1 MRHFLILASLVFVG
15 SVWAEDFNFN
25 SPRAKAAMEKYQY
38 DKKDLLRDLEA
49 ALEYERTEGRLE
61 EAIKIRD
68 AIATLNQQ
76 PDAPVSNS
84 QMATETP
91 LLVGVWKDVAQDA
104 VWIVRP
110 DGTAYSDVRKNG
122 RWRMANTNGDDFTLK
137 WQDGIVDNVTV
148 NRDQES
154 LEGFYAPSNWR
165 WKMVRDSYPSRNQDS
180 PAVSTQREKKIPA
193 DAVKYKG
200 NYYLAVPMN
209 RTHGGAMDYCKRLG
223 GHLVRI
229 NKASEQAFV
238 TRLARGSGLP
248 KCWIDGSD
256 AYKENEWLFSDG
268 IRMSFFPWAP
278 GQPDHSG
285 NIEHNLVMFASD
297 GYKWHDDAEYHS
309 DRGFICEWEGG
320 SSVPDTPTKPE
331 RTKPKPEE
339 PIKKLSPQH
348 AKRVLDDANLWEG
361 KPGVWFLKQA
371 NNFSGRTYERLS
383 QSNRIRSAL
392 ASVNGRLPTPDEM
405 NNPPSRR

>member
-1 MRHFLILASLVFVG
+1 MRYLFTLACLLFVT
-15 SVWAEDFNFN
+15 ATLADDFNFN
-25 SPRAKAAMEKYQY
+25 SPKAKAAMETYQY
-38 DKKDLLRDLEA
+38 DKEDLLRDLEA
-49 ALEYERTEGRLE
+49 ALKYERTEGRLE

-84 QMATETP
+84 RMATETP

-122 RWRMANTNGDDFTLK
+122 RWRMANTNGNDFTLK

-200 NYYLAVPMN
+200 NYYKVYNEGMPHSVAQ
-209 RTHGGAMDYCKRLG
+209 KRSEMMG
-223 GHLVRI
+223 GHLAKI
-229 NKASEQAFV
+229 ENAAENQF
-238 TRLARGSGLP
+238 LARLSAQVPSPYG
-248 KCWIDGSD
+248 KWIDGSD
-256 AYKENEWLFSDG
+256 AEKEGDWRFSDG
-268 IRMSFFPWAP
+268 TRMTFFC
-278 GQPDHSG
+278 
-285 NIEHNLVMFASD
+285 LV
-297 GYKWHDDAEYHS
+297 H
-309 DRGFICEWEGG
+309 R
-320 SSVPDTPTKPE
+320 
-331 RTKPKPEE
+331 
-339 PIKKLSPQH
+339 
-348 AKRVLDDANLWEG
+348 
-361 KPGVWFLKQA
+361 
-371 NNFSGRTYERLS
+371 
-383 QSNRIRSAL
+383 
-392 ASVNGRLPTPDEM
+392 
-405 NNPPSRR
+405 